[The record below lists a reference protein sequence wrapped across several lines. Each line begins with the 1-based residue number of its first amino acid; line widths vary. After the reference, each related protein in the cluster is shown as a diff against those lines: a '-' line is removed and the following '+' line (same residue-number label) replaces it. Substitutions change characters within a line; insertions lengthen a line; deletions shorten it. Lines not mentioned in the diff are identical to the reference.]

1 MTLKKTKIIS
11 VISIFILCFLFHFI
25 YENIPCTLTSI
36 FFPVNESI
44 WEHIK
49 MVYSSIIFYGFFD
62 YIILRK
68 NNIQFNNFFTSLFIS
83 PISIIPIFLI
93 IYLPIYNLIGTKF
106 IINIIVMLVV
116 IILSQIISYLILIK
130 NENRKIDFISL
141 LLIMISFVAFS
152 YLTYHPPKTKLFYD
166 TNNKKYGINIYNI

>member
-83 PISIIPIFLI
+83 SISIIPIFLI

>member
-1 MTLKKTKIIS
+1 MTLKKTRIIS
-11 VISIFILCFLFHFI
+11 IISIFILCFLFHFI
-25 YENIPCTLTSI
+25 YEIIPCTLTSI

-49 MVYSSIIFYGFFD
+49 MIYSVIIIYGFVD

-83 PISIIPIFLI
+83 AISIVPIFLI
-93 IYLPIYNLIGTKF
+93 IYIPIYNAIGTKF
-106 IINIIVMLVV
+106 VINILVMLLV
-116 IILSQIISYLILIK
+116 IIIPQIISYYILK
-130 NENRKIDFISL
+130 KDEYKKIDFISL
-141 LLIMISFVAFS
+141 LLIMTSFVVFA

-166 TNNKKYGINIYNI
+166 IKDKKYGINIYDI